1 MDNAIELLSDS
12 DDDVLV
18 VPPMAA
24 AAAAAVPV
32 VNALDWTEVCVDG
45 PPKTKPRPAFMS
57 WMRGGRMIQR
67 VVNATRTE
75 EVTFRNQFIENLQLQ
90 NGLSG
95 PPQLPIFANV
105 EAVQLQIEFHRQ
117 LPLNHFVAEDRR
129 RGFRSACLCGTRPW
143 DTKRPDIDNMAKL
156 VMDALTGVLHPDDQQ
171 VVQMMLTKTCDTR
184 PPHSG
189 KTVIRFKSTANSVV
203 F

>member
-12 DDDVLV
+12 DEDVPV
-18 VPPMAA
+18 VPPTAA

-32 VNALDWTEVCVDG
+32 INTLDWTEVCIGG

-57 WMRGGRMIQR
+57 WMRGGCLIRR
-67 VVNATRTE
+67 VVNVTRTE
-75 EVTFRNQFIENLQLQ
+75 EVAFRNQFIENPQLQ
-90 NGLSG
+90 NALSG
-95 PPQLPIFANV
+95 PPQLPSFTNV

-117 LPLNHFVAEDRR
+117 LPLNHFVAEDSR
-129 RGFRSACLCGTRPW
+129 RGFRLAYLHGTRPW
-143 DTKRPDIDNMAKL
+143 DAKRPDINNMAKL

-171 VVQMMLTKTCDTR
+171 TVQMMLTCDTR

-189 KTVIRFKSTANSVV
+189 KTVIRFKSTTNSIV